1 MEEEEEE
8 RFFDS
13 REEMAS
19 ASDSGSEYGEGC
31 ELGSSG
37 SFLHDVE
44 RSGLEVWTQKPDSV
58 RERRERFMR
67 RMRLDLTHGEEAGSS
82 GDGSEAV
89 IVERANNCGAAELR
103 NLDSGGGFSAGRSS
117 RSSWLEESL
126 RHGEEDGIR
135 EENECGSDD
144 SMYKIKNLDDG
155 SEFMVDGADQNGDLG
170 RIRQLGSDQLVSI
183 DEFHMY
189 LGYSPVVQ
197 SLMRR
202 DAIEAFEGD
211 NGGSNPGSDTDDTE
225 SRRRK
230 GWLESFKAVIGRRHG
245 RSRSMSSDLQCTD
258 AHYENLEVGRLQR
271 VKVHH
276 GKKSFKEFTSVYRTQ
291 EIQAHAGLIFTMKF
305 SRDGE
310 YLASAGED
318 GVVRV
323 WQVVESERTTSELDK
338 FSSDSSCMYFALD
351 RSGEITPIDKVKS
364 GKSNQKK
371 LTTACAIIPPRIF
384 RLSEK
389 PIHEF
394 HGHTNG
400 VLDLSW
406 SQSKCLVSSSMDKTV
421 RLWKLGSEK
430 CIKVFPHNNYVT
442 SVQFNPVD
450 ENYFISGSIDG
461 KIRIWSTSGG
471 HVVDWTD
478 VREIVTAV
486 SYSPDGQSAVIGSMT
501 GNCRF
506 YDASDNHLQLENE
519 ICLQGKKKSPGKKIT
534 GFQFLPD
541 APQKVMVTSADSQIR
556 IIDKHSIVSKYKGFR
571 NTTSQIS
578 GSFTASGRHIMCA
591 SEDSHVCIWNN
602 VSQEP
607 PKAKS
612 VKSNRTCERFFSS
625 DVSVAVPW
633 SRPKT
638 TGPICISSGIF
649 ESHCRSS
656 SDSLASF
663 ENGGKSYWDSCESSP
678 MSSSSSP
685 GGFSIGH
692 GFFADGLLRGSS
704 ATWPEEKLPLSSTG
718 IAGSNMCKYQYKCL
732 KTACINVATAPYA
745 WNMVIVTASWD
756 GRIRSYHNFG
766 LPIRN

>member
-1 MEEEEEE
+1 MEEEEVE

-44 RSGLEVWTQKPDSV
+44 RSGLEVWTQRPDSV

-67 RMRLDLTHGEEAGSS
+67 RMGLDLAHGEEAGCS

-89 IVERANNCGAAELR
+89 IVARANNGGAAQLG
-103 NLDSGGGFSAGRSS
+103 NLDSGSELSAGRSS
-117 RSSWLEESL
+117 RSSWLEDSSSQ
-126 RHGEEDGIR
+126 GDEDGIR
-135 EENECGSDD
+135 EAKECGRGD
-144 SMYKIKNLDDG
+144 SMCRIKNLDDG
-155 SEFMVDGADQNGDLG
+155 SEFLVDDADPTGDLG

-183 DEFHMY
+183 DEFHKY
-189 LGYSPVVQ
+189 LGYSPIVQ

-211 NGGSNPGSDTDDTE
+211 NGRSNPGSDTDDTE
-225 SRRRK
+225 STRRK
-230 GWLESFKAVIGRRHG
+230 GWLESFKAVISRRHG

-258 AHYENLEVGRLQR
+258 AHCENLEVGRLQR

-276 GKKSFKEFTSVYRTQ
+276 GKKSFKEFSSVCRTQ

-305 SRDGE
+305 SRDGK

-323 WQVVESERTTSELDK
+323 WQVVESERTSELDI
-338 FSSDSSCMYFALD
+338 FSSDSSCVYFTLD
-351 RSGEITPIDKVKS
+351 RSGELTPIDKDKG
-364 GKSNQKK
+364 GKSNKK
-371 LTTACAIIPPRIF
+371 NLSTACAIIPPRIF

-394 HGHTNG
+394 QGHTSG

-406 SQSKCLVSSSMDKTV
+406 SQSKCLLSSSMDKTV
-421 RLWKLGSEK
+421 RLWQLGSEK
-430 CIKVFPHNNYVT
+430 CVKVFPHNNYVT
-442 SVQFNPVD
+442 SVQFNPAD
-450 ENYFISGSIDG
+450 EIYFISGSIDG
-461 KIRIWSTSGG
+461 KIRIWSTSSGQ
-471 HVVDWTD
+471 VVDWTD
-478 VREIVTAV
+478 VRDIVTAV
-486 SYSPDGQSAVIGSMT
+486 SYSPDGQAAVIGSLT

-506 YDASDNHLQLENE
+506 YDASDHQLQLENE
-519 ICLQGKKKSPGKKIT
+519 ICLQGKKKSPGKRIT

-556 IIDKHSIVSKYKGFR
+556 IIDKHNIVSKYKGFR
-571 NTTSQIS
+571 NTSSQIS
-578 GSFTASGRHIMCA
+578 ASFTLSGRHIICA

-607 PKAKS
+607 PRSKT

-625 DVSVAVPW
+625 KVSVAIPW
-633 SRPKT
+633 CRPKNT
-638 TGPICISSGIF
+638 DPVSISAGIF

-656 SDSLASF
+656 SDSLTSF

-678 MSSSSSP
+678 ISSSSSP
-685 GGFSIGH
+685 GGFSMGH

-704 ATWPEEKLPLSSTG
+704 ATWPEEKLPLSST
-718 IAGSNMCKYQYKCL
+718 AVVGSNMCKYQYKCL
-732 KTACINVATAPYA
+732 KTACINSAAAPYA
-745 WNMVIVTASWD
+745 WDMVIVTASWD
-756 GRIRSYHNFG
+756 GRIRAYHNFG
-766 LPIRN
+766 LPTRN